1 MQLESDRDASEMK
14 EQGIPCSWMR
24 GGTSKGA
31 FFLAADLPDS
41 QSARDALLLS
51 IMGSPD
57 LRQIDGLGGADPLTS
72 KVAIVGPATRADA
85 DIDYLFL
92 QVAVDQPLVSDQQN
106 CGNLLA
112 GVGQF
117 AIERG
122 LLAAT
127 SPKTTV
133 KVHLVNSGQLAT
145 VMLETPDGVPRYSG
159 DTTIAGV
166 PGTAAA
172 VLQYF
177 PEAAG
182 ATCGSLLPSGE
193 PVNRI
198 AGVDATL
205 IDNGMPVV
213 IVPATDFRDCDVSGY
228 ESREQLEANDALR
241 QKLEKIRLLA
251 GPMMQLGDVTD
262 KTVPKMTL
270 VAPPRSGGSDGSAE
284 GSITTRTFIP
294 HRCHASIG
302 VLGAVSVATA
312 VVIPGSVAHRV
323 ADHSNISNSDKG
335 VSDGSRQVV
344 VEHPLGEL
352 SIVVD
357 ADASDEKIDVRSA
370 SVVRTARKLFEGK
383 VFGR

>member
-1 MQLESDRDASEMK
+1 MEQ
-14 EQGIPCSWMR
+14 QGIPCSWMR

-31 FFLAADLPDS
+31 FFLATDLPDD
-41 QSARDALLLS
+41 QAARDALLLR

-72 KVAIVGPATRADA
+72 KVAIVGPGSRQDA

-92 QVAVDQPLVSDQQN
+92 QVAVDQALVSDQQN

-122 LLAAT
+122 LIPAT
-127 SPKTTV
+127 SHETLV
-133 KVHLVNSGQLAT
+133 KVHLLNSGQLAT
-145 VMLETPDGVPRYSG
+145 VMLQTPDGAPVYAG
-159 DTTIAGV
+159 DTAIAGV
-166 PGTAAA
+166 PGTAAP
-172 VLQYF
+172 VLQNF

-182 ATCGSLLPSGE
+182 ASCGSLLPTG
-193 PVNRI
+193 NRMDRI
-198 AGVDATL
+198 GGVDATL

-213 IVPATDFRDCDVSGY
+213 IMSASDFIDCGVSGY
-228 ESREQLEANDALR
+228 ESRDELEGNDALR
-241 QKLEKIRLLA
+241 QKLESIRLLA
-251 GPMMQLGDVTD
+251 GPLMQLGDVTD

-270 VAPPRSGGSDGSAE
+270 VAAPRC

-312 VVIPGSVAHRV
+312 VVMSGSVAQRV
-323 ADHSNISNSDKG
+323 ANQSDIVTTDDNAADRG
-335 VSDGSRQVV
+335 REIV

-352 SIVVD
+352 SVVVD
-357 ADASDEKIDVRSA
+357 AVDSDGKIDVRSA
-370 SVVRTARKLFEGK
+370 CVVRTARRLFEGK
-383 VFGR
+383 VFA